1 MFSEESQTNN
11 IKTILLA
18 EPTKKPRSSKKDRN
32 HPPPKHEK
40 SKRIITTTKLWNF
53 SPQELSHEYQKE
65 VLVRIMPENIDN
77 KSPERESYTHII
89 KFIHGEIQKK
99 IYGYKCQDLKK
110 ELFSPCEFVKIENII
125 KKLKD
130 CNLTCYYCKEPIYI
144 LYEFVREPMQW
155 TLERINNAEG
165 HTNTNTEIAC
175 LKCNLSRRCI
185 FHERYL
191 FTKQISNIVKQNIY
205 NTP

>member
-1 MFSEESQTNN
+1 MDSISNDEN
-11 IKTILLA
+11 IKIITIT
-18 EPTKKPRSSKKDRN
+18 EPKKKASPRNKPQSRDHNS
-32 HPPPKHEK
+32 HEK
-40 SKRIITTTKLWNF
+40 SKRAITQTKIWNF
-53 SPQELSHEYQKE
+53 TPQELLYSFQKT
-65 VLVRIMPENIDN
+65 LLENIDIHDPQTQF
-77 KSPERESYTHII
+77 KEYSHILSFI
-89 KFIHGEIQKK
+89 KKEIQKK

-110 ELFSPCEFVKIENII
+110 EMFSPSDFVKMENII
-125 KKLKD
+125 QKLKD

-144 LYEFVREPMQW
+144 LYEFVREPHQW

-165 HTNTNTEIAC
+165 HINTNTEIAC

-191 FTKQISNIVKQNIY
+191 FTKQISNIVKENID